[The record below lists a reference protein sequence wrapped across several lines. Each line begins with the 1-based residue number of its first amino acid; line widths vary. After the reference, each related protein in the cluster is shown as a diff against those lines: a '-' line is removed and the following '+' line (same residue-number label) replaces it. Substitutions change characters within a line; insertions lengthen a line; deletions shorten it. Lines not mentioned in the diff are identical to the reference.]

1 MTAPLPEPL
10 QLFADMADPLAPEL
24 ARVDATAARYRAQ
37 RAAGGVLP
45 NTVQAVRIELTY
57 HSNALE
63 GNTLTLRETQLV
75 IEGRS
80 PAGERPLREV
90 YEARNHDRALRR
102 IEQWAAQRP
111 GDDLVEADV
120 LDVHGLILADIDDA
134 AAGRF
139 RSERVR
145 ISGTGYVPPGA
156 HRFAELVPASVA
168 LANRADIHPVLRA
181 AELHYNLVATHPFLD
196 GNGRT
201 ARLMMNHL
209 LLRHGYPYAVIE
221 VGQRGRYLAALDEA
235 NRGRREPFAAV
246 VVAALLRGAELLLV
260 DGA

>member
-1 MTAPLPEPL
+1 MVPPLPEPL
-10 QLFADMADPLAPEL
+10 QSFAGLAGPLASTL
-24 ARVDATAARYRAQ
+24 SRVDAMAGRYRAQ
-37 RAAGGVLP
+37 RAAGRLLT

-57 HSNALE
+57 HSNAIE

-102 IEQWAAQRP
+102 VEQWAAQRP
-111 GDDLVEADV
+111 GDALVEADV
-120 LDVHGLILADIDDA
+120 LDVHALILADIDDA
-134 AAGRF
+134 AAGRV

-145 ISGTGYVPPGA
+145 ISGTGYVPPGS
-156 HRFAELVPASVA
+156 HRFAELVPATLA
-168 LANRADIHPVLRA
+168 MANRADVHPVLRA
-181 AELHYNLVATHPFLD
+181 AELHYNLVAIHPFLD

-201 ARLMMNHL
+201 ARLMTNHL

-235 NRGRREPFAAV
+235 NRGRLEPFAAV
-246 VVAALLRGAELLLV
+246 VVDALLRGAELLLV
-260 DGA
+260 DGT